1 MSVQKRRNSLLKSSI
16 SINSIRSSVANFTEG
31 LVRSRETASEIVK
44 KTNENNKF
52 KRTLIGKD
60 NGFFAKRREN
70 ARRRQREDELE
81 ASTVQGTTKRQG
93 NVVSRSTKGFLGR
106 ILDFFGIV
114 LIGWFVNT
122 LPQILKSIQ
131 GLIKRI
137 QGVITTLTNFMDS
150 IGDFLTNIGTGIS
163 QAIQQLSSGIDL
175 GLLRRQNEESLESA
189 NNNLNRVR
197 RDMLTTG
204 ILYNNPANAGLEDY
218 SGETLIPTPLDDAV
232 DGKEKKEDK
241 KPEEQKSTSDKNVE
255 GKEDEKNTKEFG
267 SVDQRSS
274 ETKPQKED
282 DPNNQN
288 LIQGIQDDKEIKQ
301 KKSEEAQ
308 SKGESIDDRND
319 ENDMDKKKKDGN
331 VELLSGVKNFM
342 SGFFGGEGQQQA
354 NKQKN
359 ESEDKKDT
367 SSMLSGFKANL
378 EKLKTLDIASAA
390 TKDKSSL
397 VDPPK
402 RDRNNLKT
410 NKNKNRSQVVI
421 IEKGV
426 PINTPPVPSGGGG
439 GGGSSLNSIDGL
451 QDSEAMKRGIKK
463 LQSVILAN

>member
-189 NNNLNRVR
+189 NDNLNKVR

-204 ILYNNPANAGLEDY
+204 ILYNNPANAGLNDY
-218 SGETLIPTPLDDAV
+218 SGEELIASPLDDEK
-232 DGKEKKEDK
+232 DKKKEDN
-241 KPEEQKSTSDKNVE
+241 KPEEQKTTSDKNVE
-255 GKEDEKNTKEFG
+255 GKEDEKNTKQFG
-267 SVDQRSS
+267 AVEQRSS

-288 LIQGIQDDKEIKQ
+288 LIQGIKDDKDVKE

-308 SKGESIDDRND
+308 SKGESIEERDDVND
-319 ENDMDKKKKDGN
+319 LDKSGKDTDVGL
-331 VELLSGVKNFM
+331 VSGVKNFM
-342 SGFFGGEGQQQA
+342 ASFFGGEGQQQA
-354 NKQKN
+354 DKQKT
-359 ESEDKKDT
+359 ESEDKKDN
-367 SSMLSGFKANL
+367 SSILSGFKANL
-378 EKLKTLDIASAA
+378 EKLKTIDIASVA

-397 VDPPK
+397 IDPPK

-426 PINTPPVPSGGGG
+426 PINTPSAPSGGG
-439 GGGSSLNSIDGL
+439 GGGSSLNSLDGL
-451 QDSEAMKRGIKK
+451 QDSDAMKRGIKK
-463 LQSVILAN
+463 LQSIILA

>member
-137 QGVITTLTNFMDS
+137 QGLINILTNFMDS

-163 QAIQQLSSGIDL
+163 QAIQKLSSGIDL

-204 ILYNNPANAGLEDY
+204 ILYNNPANVGLNDY
-218 SGETLIPTPLDDAV
+218 SGEELIASPLDDEK
-232 DGKEKKEDK
+232 DKKKEDK

-288 LIQGIQDDKEIKQ
+288 LIQGIQDDKEVKQ

-308 SKGESIDDRND
+308 SKGKSIDDRND
-319 ENDMDKKKKDGN
+319 VNNIEKDESDNNKGL
-331 VELLSGVKNFM
+331 VSGVKNFI
-342 SGFFGGEGQQQA
+342 SGFFGGDGQQQSDNQKRETDGKKDNSSSVSGAVSKIKQIANDA
-354 NKQKN
+354 NKQMKGEKKN
-359 ESEDKKDT
+359 LNVES
-367 SSMLSGFKANL
+367 
-378 EKLKTLDIASAA
+378 
-390 TKDKSSL
+390 
-397 VDPPK
+397 PK
-402 RDRNNLKT
+402 RERNNMKT

-439 GGGSSLNSIDGL
+439 GGSSLNSLDGL
-451 QDSEAMKRGIKK
+451 QDSDAMKRGIKK

>member
-204 ILYNNPANAGLEDY
+204 IPVSYTHL
-218 SGETLIPTPLDDAV
+218 TLPT
-232 DGKEKKEDK
+232 
-241 KPEEQKSTSDKNVE
+241 
-255 GKEDEKNTKEFG
+255 
-267 SVDQRSS
+267 
-274 ETKPQKED
+274 
-282 DPNNQN
+282 
-288 LIQGIQDDKEIKQ
+288 I
-301 KKSEEAQ
+301 
-308 SKGESIDDRND
+308 
-319 ENDMDKKKKDGN
+319 
-331 VELLSGVKNFM
+331 LLV
-342 SGFFGGEGQQQA
+342 
-354 NKQKN
+354 
-359 ESEDKKDT
+359 
-367 SSMLSGFKANL
+367 
-378 EKLKTLDIASAA
+378 
-390 TKDKSSL
+390 
-397 VDPPK
+397 
-402 RDRNNLKT
+402 
-410 NKNKNRSQVVI
+410 
-421 IEKGV
+421 
-426 PINTPPVPSGGGG
+426 
-439 GGGSSLNSIDGL
+439 
-451 QDSEAMKRGIKK
+451 
-463 LQSVILAN
+463 